1 MTRFEKISVV
11 LQSRRK
17 VRCPSGVVPRIR
29 IVTRFGHVMELV
41 VAHQQNHLFARV
53 SGELRNAV
61 EIAKLCLSV
70 HREGVKIVSYEN
82 RLVVGLSLY
91 YLLPPLCSVYIAYC
105 DCSHLLFLRY
115 VKRSSGVCPS
125 FSISCTH
132 PQGYKFSQ
140 SSKNQSSNSFS
151 RLSQVSHQYMLF
163 KNPSCLLT
171 W

>member
-1 MTRFEKISVV
+1 MIT
-11 LQSRRK
+11 
-17 VRCPSGVVPRIR
+17 
-29 IVTRFGHVMELV
+29 
-41 VAHQQNHLFARV
+41 HQQDHLFVRA
-53 SGELRNAV
+53 SGELYDVV
-61 EIAKLCLSV
+61 EIAKLFLSGYGE
-70 HREGVKIVSYEN
+70 RVKVVPYEN
-82 RLVVGLSLY
+82 NLVIGFPRY

-125 FSISCTH
+125 FSISRTH